1 MSAAEN
7 GRIAVQIGDDRTLI
21 VRTDHQLSPRHRLYF
36 RTVLGGLESEDG
48 TIWTVP
54 LRQFTAGE
62 LVARLHSQLVRD
74 GITVV
79 LEGEAE
85 RQAAAELERRR
96 SFERVMTAGR
106 DYHQVGPTVVQE
118 EIRGKLELIGWDF
131 EARDLMQH
139 QWAGVAH
146 AMTVMHAAN
155 FSVPGAGKTA
165 TTLAVIAAHLASE
178 TIDTIVVV
186 GPLASFTPW
195 EKEAQIALPGVLD
208 VKRVRGVN
216 SRARQTFYR
225 DAAPRDLLL
234 LTYPTVV
241 ADLAELLRLAER
253 RNILL
258 VIDESH
264 RIKRFR
270 GGQWAT
276 AMVELARAATI
287 RIILSGTPMPQSALD
302 LWTQLNVLWPHEEL
316 TGSRSSFRLR
326 ADTQFD
332 ALIND
337 VRPVFLRTPKN
348 ALGIPDFRI
357 IPHEVAAPPLQ
368 AEIVDLIQGQ
378 FRRQLEDADTWADRI
393 AILRRARPLRL
404 LQAASNPD
412 LLNLQDGFFHLP
424 PLQSD
429 GGTLMQRLADYRQL
443 EVPGKFTAALDLLQ
457 DQIDRGEKTVV
468 WTSFVKN
475 IDQFA
480 DLCRRRFQ
488 GVEVFTVDGRVP
500 ASDIDIDT
508 IESGGEEE
516 QSDAT
521 REQRIRAFLD
531 GAEPKIL
538 IANPA
543 ACGESV
549 SLHSACTTAIYLDR
563 TYDCARFLQSVDRIH
578 RLGLPPDAD
587 VRVHILQTTLDGSP
601 TVDQL
606 VNISLSGKQ
615 AAMQQL
621 LEGGELRPAHIPSEL
636 VAAGGD
642 AQDLTN
648 LINFLLGR

>member
-48 TIWTVP
+48 TFWTVP

-79 LEGEAE
+79 LQGEAE

-216 SRARQTFYR
+216 SRARQAFYR

-287 RIILSGTPMPQSALD
+287 RIILSGTPMPQSALR
-302 LWTQLNVLWPHEEL
+302 QSP
-316 TGSRSSFRLR
+316 RAFRPS
-326 ADTQFD
+326 APD
-332 ALIND
+332 
-337 VRPVFLRTPKN
+337 KN
-348 ALGIPDFRI
+348 ADY
-357 IPHEVAAPPLQ
+357 AASS
-368 AEIVDLIQGQ
+368 AS
-378 FRRQLEDADTWADRI
+378 
-393 AILRRARPLRL
+393 RRA
-404 LQAASNPD
+404 S
-412 LLNLQDGFFHLP
+412 P
-424 PLQSD
+424 P
-429 GGTLMQRLADYRQL
+429 
-443 EVPGKFTAALDLLQ
+443 P
-457 DQIDRGEKTVV
+457 
-468 WTSFVKN
+468 
-475 IDQFA
+475 
-480 DLCRRRFQ
+480 
-488 GVEVFTVDGRVP
+488 
-500 ASDIDIDT
+500 
-508 IESGGEEE
+508 
-516 QSDAT
+516 
-521 REQRIRAFLD
+521 
-531 GAEPKIL
+531 
-538 IANPA
+538 
-543 ACGESV
+543 
-549 SLHSACTTAIYLDR
+549 
-563 TYDCARFLQSVDRIH
+563 
-578 RLGLPPDAD
+578 
-587 VRVHILQTTLDGSP
+587 
-601 TVDQL
+601 
-606 VNISLSGKQ
+606 
-615 AAMQQL
+615 
-621 LEGGELRPAHIPSEL
+621 
-636 VAAGGD
+636 
-642 AQDLTN
+642 
-648 LINFLLGR
+648 